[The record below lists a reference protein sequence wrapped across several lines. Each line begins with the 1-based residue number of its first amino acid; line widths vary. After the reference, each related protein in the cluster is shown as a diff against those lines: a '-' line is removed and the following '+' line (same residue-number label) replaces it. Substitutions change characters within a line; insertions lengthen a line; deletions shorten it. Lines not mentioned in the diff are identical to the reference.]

1 MDNILTVRD
10 ICARYKCTAT
20 TARKRMRGME
30 HMESPLMVTERAV
43 IAWEHKKTVPPESAV
58 RQMMKGRLHNAQDI

>member
-1 MDNILTVRD
+1 MLTVRD
-10 ICARYKCTAT
+10 ICARYKCQPT
-20 TARKRMRGME
+20 TARKRMREME

-58 RQMMKGRLHNAQDI
+58 RQMMKERKHNAQNI